1 MAKRTAGQPINPN
14 AITGFEK
21 LHNPD
26 SRDEAL
32 AAIGQWVIDTCLLF
46 GCRPELAW
54 EVAVEF
60 TKGLRLEMEL
70 NGN

>member
-14 AITGFEK
+14 AINGL

-32 AAIGQWVIDTCLLF
+32 VTVGQWVIDTCLLF

-54 EVAVEF
+54 EVAAEF
-60 TKGLRLEMEL
+60 TKGLRGEYNAKE
-70 NGN
+70 

>member
-1 MAKRTAGQPINPN
+1 MTKRTAGQTINPN

-32 AAIGQWVIDTCLLF
+32 SAIGQWVIDTCLLF

-54 EVAVEF
+54 KVAAEF
-60 TKGLRLEMEL
+60 TKGLRLEL